1 MYLQRLMERNPR
13 LMEAAVTLHQSGRIP
28 PNTWLI
34 DLDTVAE
41 NARALA
47 AEAGRLGL
55 TTYLMSKQYGRNPYV
70 SAVALASGLH
80 KIVAVDATCA
90 LMAHRYGLPVGHMGH
105 LNQIPHSQMPFLVAM
120 RPEVIT
126 VYNLDHARWID
137 RAAAEM
143 GFVQELLIRV
153 FAPGDIFFDGQ
164 EGGFRESDVPAV
176 VEALSHLHHVRLVGV
191 TAFPCVRYNHRADE
205 QSSVTPN
212 MHTIV
217 RAAETLRGLG
227 VEVKQINAPGNTSTM
242 TMPLVA
248 PLGATHVEPGHAL
261 TGTTPNHAFYG
272 AALPER
278 PAYVY
283 VTEISHHVGERAYA
297 YGGGLFHDGYQAGD
311 TVGAY
316 VGSSW
321 DEARNNGVE
330 YLHDIQQIIDY
341 HVVLEPGNRCHVGD
355 TALLFYRTQMQMTR
369 SYIALVSGLS
379 GRRDVQLHYLFDH
392 ASTALDDHFNPV
404 SVASVR
410 QDIDALLQAYAR
422 E

>member
-1 MYLQRLMERNPR
+1 MYLSRLMERNPR
-13 LMEAAVTLHQSGRIP
+13 LMEAAVRLHSAGRIP

-34 DLDTVAE
+34 DLDTVAD
-41 NARALA
+41 NARALSDVA
-47 AEAGRLGL
+47 RRLGL
-55 TTYLMSKQYGRNPYV
+55 TTYLMTKQYGRNPYV
-70 SAVALASGLH
+70 SALALANGLH

-105 LNQIPHSQMPFLVAM
+105 LNQLPRHMLPALVAM

-126 VYNLDHARWID
+126 IYNLEHARWID
-137 RAAAEM
+137 SAAADL
-143 GFVQELLIRV
+143 GIVQDLLIRV
-153 FAPGDIFFDGQ
+153 FAPGDVFFDGQ
-164 EGGFRESDVPAV
+164 EGGFHESEVPTV
-176 VEALSHLHHVRLVGV
+176 VEALSHLRHVRLVGV

-205 QSSVTPN
+205 RAEVTPN
-212 MHTIV
+212 LHTIL
-217 RAAETLRGLG
+217 RAAETMRGMG

-272 AALPER
+272 DALPER

-283 VTEISHHVGERAYA
+283 VTEISHSVGDRAYA
-297 YGGGLFHDGYQAGD
+297 YGGGLFHDGYQAGS
-311 TVGAY
+311 TIGAY

-321 DEARNNGVE
+321 EQARDNGVE

-341 HVVLEPGNRCHVGD
+341 HVVLRPGSRCKVGD

-369 SYIALVSGLS
+369 SYVALVSGLS
-379 GRRDVQLHYLFDH
+379 RGEERLHYLFDH
-392 ASTALDDHFNPV
+392 ASTALDKHFNPV
-404 SVASVR
+404 DPAKVR
-410 QDIDALLQAYAR
+410 QEIDTLVGAYAR
-422 E
+422 